1 VERKF
6 WYRYNNSTSIEGD
19 FMAILEAIGSFG
31 LIKDGIQGLA
41 AGIGDLALKLRQAF
55 TGEVQLTPD
64 QKMAIL
70 LKTQE
75 IEAGVQNAQ
84 NQLELTTAQ
93 VALEE
98 AKSQDKWTSRARP
111 AFLYVVY
118 LFILFAI
125 PMGILSIFSP
135 VAAERIASGTSS
147 WLKAIPESMWYLFGA
162 GYLGYGAFRSFDKW
176 NTMRDGR

>member
-1 VERKF
+1 
-6 WYRYNNSTSIEGD
+6 
-19 FMAILEAIGSFG
+19 MPILEAIGSFG
-31 LIKDGIQGLA
+31 LVKEGIQGIA
-41 AGIGDLALKLRQAF
+41 SGIGDLALKLRQAF

-75 IEAGVQNAQ
+75 IQAGVQNAE
-84 NQLELTTAQ
+84 NQLALTTAQ

-98 AKSQDKWTSRARP
+98 AKSQDKWTSRGRP
-111 AFLYVVY
+111 TFLYVVY

-125 PMGILSIFSP
+125 PMGILSVFSP
-135 VAAERIASGTSS
+135 QAAKQIAEGAKA
-147 WLKAIPESMWYLFGA
+147 WLAAIPETLWYLFGA

-176 NTMRDGR
+176 KVNHR